1 MTEMLCG
8 SGVST
13 SCAGKTVPMS
23 STGFQLIVNEAVAA
37 GTFILSA
44 ASQGAAASMTF
55 NQMRALNA
63 GRCALVSLGD
73 NFWNFLAA
81 IYYAAKQF
89 GKENM
94 VKDKINE
101 YYPYVC
107 TCNED
112 ADKFAA
118 LMGGNAATAGVM
130 SACSDA
136 AQKLA
141 VENGSA

>member
-1 MTEMLCG
+1 
-8 SGVST
+8 
-13 SCAGKTVPMS
+13 
-23 STGFQLIVNEAVAA
+23 
-37 GTFILSA
+37 
-44 ASQGAAASMTF
+44 MTF

-73 NFWNFLAA
+73 NFWNFIAA
-81 IYYAAKQF
+81 AYFAAKEF
-89 GKENM
+89 GEEKM
-94 VKDKINE
+94 VEDKIDE

-107 TCNED
+107 TCNEE
-112 ADKFAA
+112 ADTFSA

-141 VENGSA
+141 VTNGSS